1 MDRDQQRDYQARLR
15 KLRIYEGVTCSLELA
30 FNHNTTPLRV
40 RTATRLVRGIPG
52 RGRRDRKRPGRGRY
66 RTKATRLAGI
76 TPRIESG
83 GALGAARARRRRLS
97 PLCPPPCRW
106 APAAAKVLVHRGFA
120 DPAAARR
127 FLHPTFEELHDPLTL
142 RDMPA
147 AIERIARAIRER
159 EQILIYGDYD
169 VDGTTSVVL
178 LTKAF
183 ELAGGIATYHVPHR
197 LKDGYGMRPE
207 VVEAAAEQ
215 GVKLIVSVDTGIR
228 AAEVVRRANELGIDV
243 IVTDHHLPETRPAA
257 RAGRA
262 QSQSPGLPVPGEEPV
277 RRGRGLQADPGA
289 VAVDG
294 LAGGEGAA
302 RFGIVPQAGGDRHG
316 GRRGSAHRRES
327 HHRQPRSARPATR
340 CATWTARPA
349 GCGGLHGWRGA
360 QRTPGGASR
369 SRRASMPPD
378 AWTPPVR

>member
-1 MDRDQQRDYQARLR
+1 M
-15 KLRIYEGVTCSLELA
+15 G
-30 FNHNTTPLRV
+30 
-40 RTATRLVRGIPG
+40 
-52 RGRRDRKRPGRGRY
+52 
-66 RTKATRLAGI
+66 
-76 TPRIESG
+76 
-83 GALGAARARRRRLS
+83 
-97 PLCPPPCRW
+97 
-106 APAAAKVLVHRGFA
+106 PAAAKVLVHRGFS

-127 FLHPTFEELHDPLTL
+127 FLHPAFEELHDPLTM

-159 EQILIYGDYD
+159 EPILIYGDYD

-243 IVTDHHLPETRPAA
+243 IVTDHHLPESRPAA
-257 RAGRA
+257 RARRA
-262 QSQSPGLPVPGEEPV
+262 QSQSPGLPVSGKEPV
-277 RRGRGLQADPGA
+277 RRRRGLQVDSGA
-289 VAVDG
+289 VAAHG
-294 LAGGEGAA
+294 LAGGEGPP
-302 RFGIVPQAGGDRHG
+302 RRGIVPQTGGDRDR

-327 HHRQPRSARPATR
+327 HHRVAWLARSRPGAECRPARAARCRRVHGRTR
-340 CATWTARPA
+340 RPTRAR
-349 GCGGLHGWRGA
+349 W
-360 QRTPGGASR
+360 ASR
-369 SRRASMPPD
+369 SGRASMPPD
-378 AWTPPVR
+378 AWTRRAR